1 MKLAYLERALAAS
14 RAGRPAAVATN
25 LTSGA
30 QSLIEGIDGSKV
42 SGNLPLDAATRD
54 GIRKALAE
62 DRNTTVET
70 PSGAV
75 FIEVFN
81 PPLRCFVVGAVHIAQ
96 PLARIAA
103 ELGYRVTVIDPRTA
117 FATDARFP
125 EIELSTEWP
134 DEALKRLKPDKRSAI
149 ITLTHDPKL
158 DDPALAEA
166 LKSPAFYIGALG
178 SRKTHAARLKRL
190 SELGFQEADCARI
203 HGPVGLNIGA
213 ISPAEIAVA
222 ILGQVTS
229 VLRSDRL
236 KEREAA

>member
-1 MKLAYLERALAAS
+1 MKLSYLEQALAAS
-14 RAGRPAAVATN
+14 RKGTPAAIATN
-25 LTSGA
+25 LASGQQSLVVGSETSG
-30 QSLIEGIDGSKV
+30 SLAVDESV
-42 SGNLPLDAATRD
+42 RSGLA
-54 GIRKALAE
+54 KALAD
-62 DRNTTVET
+62 DRSTTIET
-70 PSGAV
+70 ASGAV

-81 PPLRCFVVGAVHIAQ
+81 PPLRCFIIGAVHIAQ
-96 PLARIAA
+96 PLARMAA
-103 ELGYRVTVIDPRTA
+103 MLDYRVTVIDPRTA

-134 DEALKRLKPDKRSAI
+134 DEALQRLKPDKRSAV

-158 DDPALAEA
+158 DDPALTEA
-166 LKSPAFYIGALG
+166 LKSQAFYIGALG
-178 SRKTHAARLKRL
+178 SRKTHAARLRRL
-190 SELGFQEADCARI
+190 AESGFKDADFARI

-229 VLRSDRL
+229 ALRADRL

>member
-1 MKLAYLERALAAS
+1 MKLQYLDRAIAAS
-14 RAGRPAAVATN
+14 RAGKPAAIATN
-25 LTSGA
+25 LTSGE
-30 QSLIEGIDGSKV
+30 QSLIEGSDV
-42 SGNLPLDAATRD
+42 MGNLKLDGAIQE
-54 GIRKALAE
+54 GVKKALSD
-62 DRNTTVET
+62 DRSMTVESAAG
-70 PSGAV
+70 PI

-81 PPLRCFVVGAVHIAQ
+81 PPLRCFIIGAVHIAQ
-96 PLARIAA
+96 PLARMAA
-103 ELGYRVTVIDPRTA
+103 ELGYKVTVVDPRTA

-134 DEALKRLKPDKRSAI
+134 DEALARLKPDKRSAV

-166 LKSPAFYIGALG
+166 LKSQAFYIGALG

-190 SELGFQEADCARI
+190 GELGFKDTDFARI

-222 ILGQVTS
+222 VLGQVTS
-229 VLRSDRL
+229 VLHADRL